1 MTWSSLQIFQVST
14 ELPGQILG
22 HTQTGDNGRLRDT
35 VAVGRYGSEGHADD
49 ALMFAQ
55 LGNDVGIVGVS
66 AAVEDDEPF
75 AVRSFGFANS
85 AAWGLGH
92 LRTYKEIWGD
102 APQDSGLLLLVMN
115 RPTGKKR
122 PVVLICGN
130 SSGVSQ

>member
-1 MTWSSLQIFQVST
+1 MTSSSFQILQVPT
-14 ELPGQILG
+14 ELPGQIFG

-35 VAVGRYGSEGHADD
+35 VAIGRDRREGHADD

-55 LGNDVGIVGVS
+55 LGNDVGVVGVG

-85 AAWGLGH
+85 AAWGLCH

-102 APQDSGLLLLVMN
+102 APQDSGLLLLVVN
-115 RPTGKKR
+115 GATGKKR
-122 PVVLICGN
+122 PVVSICGN
-130 SSGVSQ
+130 SPEVSQ

>member
-1 MTWSSLQIFQVST
+1 MSSTFQFLQLPT
-14 ELPGQILG
+14 EVPGQILG
-22 HTQTGDNGRLRDT
+22 HTQTSDNGRLRDT
-35 VAVGRYGSEGHADD
+35 VTIGRDRSEGHADD

-55 LGNDVGIVGVS
+55 LGNDVGVVGVG

-102 APQDSGLLLLVMN
+102 VPQDSGLLLLVMN